1 MADSPTLKDVA
12 AAAGVS
18 TATVA
23 RVLHGQGYVAEGT
36 RQRVEQ
42 ALAQSGYRLNVLAQ
56 SLRQRRTRILGHI
69 LHAISPNPFYA
80 QVALGSEQEALRRG
94 YSVISINV
102 QGDAGR
108 EQAAVETFIRRQV
121 DAILFTTPIAAANVQ
136 LALDAG
142 VKVVQV
148 ERPTPVATA
157 RVLVDNYAGSAA
169 AVEHLIGLGHRRIAF
184 IGAGYD
190 PAAHSAAHLIEEQRL
205 SGYCDA
211 LHGHGLAVDERWI
224 GLGEY
229 YSLEGEG
236 GGVPGDGHRFA
247 ARFLAG
253 EPRPTAIFAACDL
266 LAAGALQA
274 IYEAGLRVPHD
285 ISLVGF
291 DNTIGP
297 FLTPPLT
304 TVAQPM
310 IEIGRAA
317 ARLAIEQL
325 EGGLDG
331 EADNGVGD
339 GPHGGAGGSGADGA
353 VHAEHPVERLAVRL
367 VLRSSTGPAP

>member
-1 MADSPTLKDVA
+1 MAGSVTPSSPTLKDVA
-12 AAAGVS
+12 EAAGVS

-23 RVLHGQGYVAEGT
+23 RVLHEQGYVAEET
-36 RQRVEQ
+36 RRRVEQ
-42 ALAQSGYRLNVLAQ
+42 ALAQTGYRLNVLAQ
-56 SLRQRRTRILGHI
+56 SLRQKRSRVLGHV

-80 QVALGSEQEALRRG
+80 QVALGSEQEALRQG

-102 QGDAGR
+102 QGDAQR

-157 RVLVDNYAGSAA
+157 QVLVDNYAGSLAA
-169 AVEHLIGLGHRRIAF
+169 MEHLIGLGHRRIAF
-184 IGAGYD
+184 IGASFE
-190 PAAHSAAHLIEEQRL
+190 PAAAAGPTIEEQRL
-205 SGYCDA
+205 SGYRDA
-211 LHGHGLAVDERWI
+211 LRRHGLPVDERWI
-224 GLGEY
+224 GLGAY

-236 GGVPGDGHRFA
+236 GGTPGDGYRFA
-247 ARFLAG
+247 VRFLAG
-253 EPRPTAIFAACDL
+253 QPRPTAIFAACDL

-274 IYEAGLRVPHD
+274 IYETELRVPHD
-285 ISLVGF
+285 LSLVGF
-291 DNTIGP
+291 DNSLGP

-310 IEIGRAA
+310 SEIGRAA
-317 ARLAIEQL
+317 VRLAIAQL
-325 EGGLDG
+325 EG
-331 EADNGVGD
+331 
-339 GPHGGAGGSGADGA
+339 ADGGGLL
-353 VHAEHPVERLAVRL
+353 VERFGVQLT
-367 VLRSSTGPAP
+367 LRSSTAPPPQAG